1 MSSKSRKLPSPQ
13 VTPAESEAAH
23 PADPRVQR
31 SRLADA
37 LQESEERFRSLFENT
52 IFGVLLAVPDGSILA
67 ANPQACRLLG
77 RTEEEICAAGQS
89 GIFDSSDS
97 RLPALLQERATSGQ
111 VRGELTLIRGDGSRV
126 PVEFSSVV
134 FTDGDGSS
142 QRISLAFRDI
152 SERKRAEDAVAALN
166 RQLEAQ
172 VVAHAR
178 QVSTLLRS
186 GREMASELQLQ
197 PLLANIL
204 SELRSAIEYTGA
216 AVAAV
221 DGIEAGHEAIILNYV
236 GPASRDWMVGARM
249 ALDQASGYRRVLEE
263 RTAILVEDVWAET
276 GSRRSVWPIWDE
288 NIGPH
293 MAYARSWLAI
303 PLMAKGEVIGLLQLD
318 HRDPRRFTASD
329 VDWLVGFGH
338 HVAVAIVNAWLYEAS
353 QTAAV
358 LSERQRL
365 ASELH
370 DSVSQVLYS
379 IGLLTHSTRERLPP
393 HMDWV
398 AARLD
403 KLQKL
408 ADTGLA
414 EMRATLA
421 GLQPEI
427 LVAGGLVKGLEQ
439 QAESLR
445 GRYDL
450 NVETRLGA
458 EPDVSADAKLALY
471 RIAQEA
477 TNNAGKHAQAQNVT
491 ISLASD
497 GRAVTL
503 EIGDDG
509 RGFAP
514 EGSFPGRFGL
524 KTMQERARK
533 IGATWEIASDA
544 SAGRGSSGAGGG
556 TRVHVRLPLGEG
568 DAARRE

>member
-1 MSSKSRKLPSPQ
+1 MSGKSRKLPLPQ
-13 VTPAESEAAH
+13 VPPAESEAARST
-23 PADPRVQR
+23 DPPPEGAG
-31 SRLADA
+31 LEDA
-37 LQESEERFRSLFENT
+37 LHESEERFRSLFENT
-52 IFGVLLAVPDGSILA
+52 IFGVLVATPDGSILA
-67 ANPQACRLLG
+67 ANREACRLLG
-77 RTEEEICAAGQS
+77 RAEEEIRVAGSS
-89 GIFDSSDS
+89 GIFDASDS
-97 RLPALLQERATSGQ
+97 LLATILQDRAATGQ
-111 VRGELTLIRGDGSRV
+111 VGGELTMIRGDGARV
-126 PVEFSSVV
+126 PVEFSSIV
-134 FTDGDGSS
+134 FVDGDGS
-142 QRISLAFRDI
+142 QRASLAFRDI

-178 QVSTLLRS
+178 QVATLLKS
-186 GREMASELQLQ
+186 GREMASELKLQ

-204 SELRSAIEYTGA
+204 SELRAAIEYTGA
-216 AVAAV
+216 AVASVSASEDGSAAGGEAV
-221 DGIEAGHEAIILNYV
+221 ILNYL
-236 GPASRDWMVGARM
+236 GPASRERMVGARI

-263 RTAILVEDVWAET
+263 RTAVLVEDVWAEM

-318 HRDPRRFTASD
+318 HRDPRRFTPSD

-353 QTAAV
+353 HQAAA
-358 LSERQRL
+358 LAERERL
-365 ASELH
+365 ARELH
-370 DSVSQVLYS
+370 DTVSQVLHS
-379 IGLLTHSTRERLPP
+379 IGLLTHSTRQRLPP
-393 HMDWV
+393 HMDWF

-403 KLQKL
+403 KVQKL

-414 EMRATLA
+414 EMRVTLL
-421 GLQPEI
+421 GLQPDI
-427 LVAGGLVKGLEQ
+427 LLRDGLVTGLEQ

-503 EIGDDG
+503 EIRDDG
-509 RGFAP
+509 HGFAP
-514 EGSFPGRFGL
+514 AGAFPGRLGL
-524 KTMQERARK
+524 KTMQERAEK

-544 SAGRGSSGAGGG
+544 SAGTWVR
-556 TRVHVRLPLGEG
+556 VRLPVGEG
-568 DAARRE
+568 NGPRTA